1 MPTQFVHRHSERS
14 KLARWP
20 SSAKQRTARNKSGHC
35 LALSLILSTTI
46 NRKIRSMRQ
55 KVSTALRLFVAAI
68 WLQFTPLTSSFLQD
82 AQIRI
87 FKDADEA
94 AVLEFDA
101 VDPPA
106 RSEND
111 SATLDDTFIFN
122 RSSHID
128 GFVLP
133 LDDPDEA
140 IEAVASRKRLFA
152 PKVAEFDGDAY
163 VKLDAP
169 PDVDVY
175 LELSFHLKPI
185 EPDGLVYLHCSKSRC
200 LAIYLENG
208 YLNTQ
213 YSLGADRV
221 ILRSAFPLTLNGWHK
236 AEIWRSGRAGL
247 MKVDHHWWIEN
258 RVSNDITHF
267 ERTNVSFFGG
277 APEDQ
282 IPFEM
287 QMRRGFSGCIKKVI
301 IDQRNCNS
309 RVHLL
314 QVHQNGRPVH
324 LLKDALSSKRV
335 HECGWDPCT
344 EIHCGAGA
352 RCVDAHSV
360 PICMCRFPTHGPLCE
375 HGEFIFLELNF
386 SYHYHLIISI
396 SPIIIIWSY
405 QFLYHWRGVG
415 CELFY
420 KAHCFVQILIYA
432 GDEENVG
439 DFLHLLLT
447 NRSAV
452 QLILNLGSGI
462 TTLTHP
468 SRIQPNKWYNIAVT
482 RQARQVS
489 LSVNGSSI
497 TTTAPPPS
505 VEMNVYDA
513 FYIGGTSQYGD
524 EMSGFVGCI
533 QRIRIGFEVIDSPLN
548 VTESINVSRC

>member
-1 MPTQFVHRHSERS
+1 
-14 KLARWP
+14 
-20 SSAKQRTARNKSGHC
+20 
-35 LALSLILSTTI
+35 
-46 NRKIRSMRQ
+46 
-55 KVSTALRLFVAAI
+55 
-68 WLQFTPLTSSFLQD
+68 
-82 AQIRI
+82 
-87 FKDADEA
+87 
-94 AVLEFDA
+94 
-101 VDPPA
+101 
-106 RSEND
+106 
-111 SATLDDTFIFN
+111 
-122 RSSHID
+122 
-128 GFVLP
+128 
-133 LDDPDEA
+133 
-140 IEAVASRKRLFA
+140 
-152 PKVAEFDGDAY
+152 
-163 VKLDAP
+163 
-169 PDVDVY
+169 
-175 LELSFHLKPI
+175 
-185 EPDGLVYLHCSKSRC
+185 
-200 LAIYLENG
+200 
-208 YLNTQ
+208 
-213 YSLGADRV
+213 
-221 ILRSAFPLTLNGWHK
+221 
-236 AEIWRSGRAGL
+236 
-247 MKVDHHWWIEN
+247 
-258 RVSNDITHF
+258 
-267 ERTNVSFFGG
+267 
-277 APEDQ
+277 
-282 IPFEM
+282 M
-287 QMRRGFSGCIKKVI
+287 QMRRGFSGCIKK
-301 IDQRNCNS
+301 
-309 RVHLL
+309 
-314 QVHQNGRPVH
+314 VHQNGRPVH

-375 HGEFIFLELNF
+375 HVFTSPPSAMKFSRF
-386 SYHYHLIISI
+386 SYLRFTDHRIMKYITGEALDVSFSI
-396 SPIIIIWSY
+396 KRSEQLKTVDNRNVS
-405 QFLYHWRGVG
+405 
-415 CELFY
+415 
-420 KAHCFVQILIYA
+420 QILIYA